1 MGLMDLIDDRSE
13 LKQQDVPGYCF
24 SVTTG
29 IVKENWD
36 DKNPGMVKVEYF
48 LGEKGKSVSGWIPVA
63 SPYAGNNCGFYLFPE
78 IGAEVVIAFNMGNPN
93 CPIVIG
99 SMWNKQVKRPEN
111 TGNKENDLKKIKTK
125 GGHEIIFSEE
135 KKKESLKIITPG
147 ELTVILEDEKQSI
160 TIKDKTGKNKVIING
175 KNGEISLEADKKLA
189 LKAGGK
195 TLITAES
202 DKVTVKAG
210 TVSIEGSQGLNL
222 KGQNLK
228 LDGKMT
234 NIKGTSLEI
243 KADGSLKVQSNGI
256 AEIKGTMLKLN

>member
-1 MGLMDLIDDRSE
+1 MGLMDLIDDRSDM
-13 LKQQDVPGYCF
+13 KQQDVPGYCF

-63 SPYAGNNCGFYLFPE
+63 SPYVGNNSGLYLFPE
-78 IGAEVVIAFNMGNPN
+78 IGTEVVIAFNMGNPN

-99 SMWNKQVKRPEN
+99 SIWNKQVKLPEK
-111 TGNKENDLKKIKTK
+111 TAKKENDLKRIKTK

-135 KKKESLKIITPG
+135 KKKESLEIHTPG
-147 ELTVILEDEKQSI
+147 NLTVILEDESQAI
-160 TIKDKTGKNKVIING
+160 TIKDKAGKNKVVIDG
-175 KNGEISLEADKKLA
+175 KNGAISLEADKKLE

-195 TLITAES
+195 TIITAGS
-202 DKVTVKAG
+202 DKVAIKAG
-210 TVSIEGSQGLNL
+210 TVSIEGSQGLDV

-243 KADGSLKVQSNGI
+243 KADGSLKIQSSGI
-256 AEIKGTMLKLN
+256 AEVKGTMLKLN